1 VPADSGGTSGP
12 GQPPPGQQPWSPPS
26 QPWAPPPK
34 RRRSRWLTVGLPI
47 GALLLLAGVGTLAVI
62 LIKTI
67 AGSLGP
73 AKDAAEAYATALVE
87 ERWDDAHSMLCEQS
101 RSEVT
106 SEDLA
111 SLHGGL
117 SDYSL
122 TGINVHSSGGRT
134 TGEAT
139 ITFERDDGL
148 DDTTAVPLVEESGDW
163 RPCP

>member
-1 VPADSGGTSGP
+1 MPADRGGRSDA
-12 GQPPPGQQPWSPPS
+12 GQPSPGQQPWAPPP
-26 QPWAPPPK
+26 QHWAPPPK

-47 GALLLLAGVGTLAVI
+47 GLLLLLGGCGTLAVI
-62 LIKTI
+62 LVKSL

-73 AKDAAEAYATALVE
+73 AKDAAESYATALIE
-87 ERWDDAHSMLCEQS
+87 ERWDDAHAMLCEQA
-101 RSEVT
+101 RADVT
-106 SEDLA
+106 PESLA

-117 SDYSL
+117 AGYSL

-139 ITFERDDGL
+139 INFERDDGL
-148 DDTTAVPLVEESGDW
+148 DDTTVIPLVEEGDDW